1 MNEKI
6 QWYEEI
12 LATDPTS
19 KIFFPLAQLYIQTG
33 QSEKASQVLREGL
46 NKHPE
51 HLEARLVF
59 LQVLNKQE
67 NETEFQRIL
76 FSILS
81 LFQKYHEIWNYWIE
95 VEEEQNNLD
104 LAVALRFIHR
114 HLSQEPSS
122 WADVLRRGLES
133 LNATEQKDQSEEVQD
148 SESQSLLFTQE
159 EDLNTEVTLEDALS
173 VQDQEVQPQEETR
186 DGNVPVAHQA
196 EDVEDRMSLNTDS
209 YKTQTMADI
218 LASQGNIT
226 EALNIYNELLDKG
239 SSQTE
244 KEHLEIRIQELRDL
258 LEPEPVTS
266 QAASSTMMSDKTE
279 HTQDLVNTLEKLA
292 TRLEKK
298 GQE

>member
-1 MNEKI
+1 
-6 QWYEEI
+6 
-12 LATDPTS
+12 
-19 KIFFPLAQLYIQTG
+19 
-33 QSEKASQVLREGL
+33 
-46 NKHPE
+46 
-51 HLEARLVF
+51 
-59 LQVLNKQE
+59 
-67 NETEFQRIL
+67 
-76 FSILS
+76 
-81 LFQKYHEIWNYWIE
+81 
-95 VEEEQNNLD
+95 
-104 LAVALRFIHR
+104 
-114 HLSQEPSS
+114 
-122 WADVLRRGLES
+122 
-133 LNATEQKDQSEEVQD
+133 
-148 SESQSLLFTQE
+148 LFTQE